1 MKLKHIN
8 SKEWLGL
15 LFAFLLTLFFLIVYI
30 LFGLGMGIF
39 NSRSVTKSVN
49 DSDYFGKVYADVNQ
63 RTGELLSQV
72 GLPEKILSDVIT
84 QGRVHADG
92 INYIE
97 AAIRKEQ
104 TQQKLHMLHGDIA
117 EAIRE
122 YILQEGSIQSQ
133 LSGEIA
139 AVADAIEDEYR
150 NRVQLTFVE
159 YLMDYKEDYS
169 CIVMIIAPTLILLI
183 GILCYLLIRLHRY
196 GYRGMRYIAY
206 SLLASSILTMAG
218 ALCFIS
224 TRIYDKI
231 KISPEYYQQFI
242 LGYVKMSIT
251 VFVYTGMMGLF
262 LAMAWIALIAHMRNR
277 ILGI

>member
-1 MKLKHIN
+1 MKLKRIN
-8 SKEWLGL
+8 SKEWFGL
-15 LFAFLLTLFFLIVYI
+15 LFAFLLTLFFVIVYI

-39 NSRSVTKSVN
+39 NSRSITKSVN

-63 RTGELLSQV
+63 RTGELLSQA

-104 TQQKLHMLHGDIA
+104 PQQKLHMLHGDIA

-150 NRVQLTFVE
+150 SRVQLTFVE
-159 YLMDYKEDYS
+159 YLMGYKEDYS

-218 ALCFIS
+218 AFYFIS
-224 TRIYDKI
+224 TRMYDKI

-262 LAMAWIALIAHMRNR
+262 LGMAWIALIVHMRNR
-277 ILGI
+277 ILNN

>member
-15 LFAFLLTLFFLIVYI
+15 LFAFLLTLFFVIVYI

-39 NSRSVTKSVN
+39 NSRSITKSVN

-63 RTGELLSQV
+63 RTGELLSQA

-104 TQQKLHMLHGDIA
+104 PQQKLHMLHGDIT

-139 AVADAIEDEYR
+139 AVADAVEDEYR
-150 NRVQLTFVE
+150 SRVQLTFVE
-159 YLMDYKEDYS
+159 YLMGYKEDYS

-218 ALCFIS
+218 AFYFIS

-251 VFVYTGMMGLF
+251 VFAYTGMMGLF

-277 ILGI
+277 ILNN